1 MTATGA
7 VDVNIG
13 TDIGYAVGVG
23 GIALTVVQHWTE
35 RRRARPVVITN
46 EVEKRTIKEGPKVT
60 VTNDSTVPA
69 FNVRYGV
76 NMGGI
81 YIPWKHSQNDLEA
94 SRWNVLP
101 AGQTEPNVG
110 SREIVIPDKV
120 LFALA
125 NDRDPD
131 DSRFYWAYYHGPG
144 GDWWYTTNPASRS
157 ENLKIQRLRRGAL
170 GWRKR
175 KLDRALKKGEKML
188 SAAIAELQAGA
199 QSESAEPD
207 R

>member
-1 MTATGA
+1 M
-7 VDVNIG
+7 NIG
-13 TDIGYAVGVG
+13 ADIGYAVGVG
-23 GIALTVVQHWTE
+23 GIVLTVVQHWTE
-35 RRRARPVVITN
+35 RRRVRPVVITN

-76 NMGGI
+76 NIGNI
-81 YIPWKHSQNDLEA
+81 YVPWKHSQNDLEA
-94 SRWNVLP
+94 SRLNVLT
-101 AGQTEPNVG
+101 AGETEPTAG
-110 SREIVIPDKV
+110 TREIVIPDKV
-120 LFALA
+120 LFAVA

-131 DSRFYWAYYHGPG
+131 EGRFYWAYYHAPG
-144 GDWWYTTNPASRS
+144 GDWWYTTNPASRT

-175 KLDRALKKGEKML
+175 KLDRALKKGEKVL

-199 QSESAEPD
+199 QGESAEPN